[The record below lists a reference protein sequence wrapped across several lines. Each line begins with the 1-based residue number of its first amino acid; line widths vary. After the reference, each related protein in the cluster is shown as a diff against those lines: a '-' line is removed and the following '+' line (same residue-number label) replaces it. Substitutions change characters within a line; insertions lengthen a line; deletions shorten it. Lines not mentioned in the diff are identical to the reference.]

1 MMKSFV
7 KFAIPVLVLGLAAS
21 ACAKKNPEP
30 GDPRADRAG
39 GSMGL
44 GESNAALQPIYFEFD
59 QYVVSDA
66 EKEKVKRAAKFVIAA
81 GETIKGVLL
90 EGHADDRGSAD
101 YNFVL
106 GQKRA
111 DSVLDAL
118 AAVGIARDKLST
130 TSYGEE
136 FPVVVGASNESWAL
150 NRRVEFVLLTGS
162 DDPTSKKRRK

>member
-1 MMKSFV
+1 MRPVAQLFI
-7 KFAIPVLVLGLAAS
+7 AVLVVALSVS

-44 GESNAALQPIYFEFD
+44 GEANAALQPIYFEFD
-59 QYVVSDA
+59 KYTISDA
-66 EKEKVKRAAKFVIAA
+66 EKEKIKRAAQFVLAS
-81 GETIKGVLL
+81 GDTIKGLLL

-118 AAVGIARDKLST
+118 AGVGIARDKMST

-136 FPVVVGASNESWAL
+136 FPVVVGANNESWAL

-162 DDPTSKKRRK
+162 DDPASKKRRK